1 MAEDDMGRHLS
12 LGDLEVSGCC
22 FSKKISKP
30 VGRRWLIAIINMIE
44 MKPIDWRRKSS
55 DKKRW
60 HKKWKCII

>member
-1 MAEDDMGRHLS
+1 MAEDDMGRHLP

-44 MKPIDWRRKSS
+44 MKPID
-55 DKKRW
+55 
-60 HKKWKCII
+60 